1 MINVSN
7 AFKEKLEAGEPVRMM
22 VDITFPD
29 GTKKTIDKDV
39 MNGDNGFSDCADSS
53 SFPIGAT
60 VCKTLTLSINN
71 DQEQWKN
78 YNFYGAKIHA
88 YLKLQTSYAAPE
100 SVSTLLDESYNPIL
114 DSVGDPIIAIQAASK
129 DIIETID
136 KGVYT
141 VTTPEQY
148 SDIINVTALDDMYK
162 ANKTYTSGL
171 KLPQSLINLVRDA
184 CKTVGIGMNLTM
196 DHGDIII
203 RSVPDSMTFRQL
215 FGYAAMVESANARI
229 DYSGNLQFVKW
240 DFGKMESDNAATV
253 DADGFIHFG
262 DANPSIDTDGF
273 VSLPGWTINAEG
285 FLALTSGPGSDVQR
299 MMAYANPPA
308 LSSDDIVITG
318 IKVTNGRSNDDT
330 DTDYFGMYGDEG
342 YVLELEN
349 ELIDTDQLQTV
360 ANIIGEQIVGAR
372 FRNLEGDL
380 VYDPLVEFGD
390 MVYTYDRSGNKYLT
404 PLTDVSGNVGGLTTV
419 KTQADD
425 PIRGSSD
432 FYGNSTKAIVAARR
446 MVQKET
452 SAREEAIK
460 RLAETLSSSSGLYM
474 TQEPQQDGSIIY
486 YMHNKATMAESNII
500 WKLTAEAFAV
510 SIDGGKTYP
519 YGFAV
524 TGELITRL
532 LYAEGINADYINA
545 GTLIVR
551 DKSGNTIFEAD
562 MDTGSVT
569 LDGSYVTIGGKPL
582 DEKIEDVEN
591 MAALARNMTIQL
603 DNDYQGIPVDSNGN
617 YTEFPECTT
626 TATVMYGTQDITDN
640 CTYTITTSQNI
651 QGNWNKE
658 TKTYTV
664 TGLTADSGWVNIK
677 AAYLNNLV
685 VSKQFS
691 LAKQYAGPQGIPG
704 VGTDGKT
711 TYLHIQYAPVQNP
724 TAEQMSKAPDK
735 YIGTYTDFSGVDSA
749 DPSKY
754 TWAKFEGDQGAQGP
768 KGADGKPS
776 YTWIKY
782 ATRPDGLDMSDNPDY
797 VPLLDSAGSPILDS
811 AGEQIYTV
819 TQATYIGIATNKDTA
834 TESTNPADYTW
845 SRFRGVDGYD
855 GKDGANGIPGKD
867 GKDGKTQ
874 YTHLAYANSADGTKD
889 FSVSDGNREYIGM
902 YVDFVEADS
911 TDPTKYTWSLI
922 KGANGAQGV
931 PGTPG
936 ANGKTPYFH
945 IAYANSADG
954 GTGFSVDNSVD
965 KLYIGQY
972 TDYTPDDST
981 DPARYSWTKIKG
993 EQGTAG
999 RTYFFRSNADVLLMG
1014 ADKKITP
1021 SSLIVDSFYRDGNG
1035 EIAQSQKGWWK
1046 LEKST
1051 DNGAT
1056 WATLTVSQTAA
1067 LDRLKIN
1074 VNGLSLKAHDMLKV
1088 SLYFDQSKSKL
1099 ADYQT
1104 FSVAVDV
1111 ASLTQEQIVDIL
1123 SDDGKFKGLYY
1134 EKDESGNQALFISF
1148 NAMKGGVISLG
1159 GTNNGNGQLKIYD
1172 ADGNQISRLGYT
1184 GYVVLNKNTGN
1195 PMVSLNTAGL
1205 RLYTDY
1211 TDADNYNALML
1222 GKYGLFAQ
1230 KVQNKVIELWMEG
1243 DTSKKWEG
1251 YIIRYLNN
1259 KVRINTNSLFTDG
1272 CELGANILTNGS
1284 LTVERAAGLKGGA
1297 YVQGSFSFEDSEQTD
1312 ERSPVRR
1319 RPIATLGTVG
1329 KKVAFIGCGQTQT
1342 GGTDIGASYKNYI
1355 EVRGQFTGAK
1365 NFVTSKFYSG
1375 SAPSDIRLK
1384 ENVKNSKT
1392 DALETVNR
1400 MKVRQFDWK
1409 ERMGGWHQNIGFVAD
1424 ELEEIDP
1431 NLALGGGYDENGEM
1445 DIKQINSPYLLNYA
1459 IKAIQELSAKV
1470 DEQEKRIKELERRL
1484 Q

>member
-1 MINVSN
+1 MINASN
-7 AFKEKLEAGEPVRMM
+7 AFKKKLEAGEPVRMV

-29 GTKKTIDKDV
+29 GTKKTINKDI
-39 MNGDNGFSDCADSS
+39 MNGGNGFSDCAESS

-78 YNFYGAKIHA
+78 YNFYEAKIHA

-100 SVSTLLDESYNPIL
+100 SVSTLLDESYDPIL
-114 DSVGDPIIAIQAASK
+114 DSTGDPIIATQAATK

-196 DHGDIII
+196 EHGDIII

-215 FGYAAMVESANARI
+215 FGYAAMVESANVRI

-240 DFGKMESDNAATV
+240 DFEKV
-253 DADGFIHFG
+253 DVPELKDYG
-262 DANPSIDTDGF
+262 
-273 VSLPGWTINAEG
+273 
-285 FLALTSGPGSDVQR
+285 
-299 MMAYANPPA
+299 NPPT

-318 IKVTNGRSNDDT
+318 IKITNGQSNDDT
-330 DTDYFGMYGDEG
+330 ETDYSGMYGEEG

-390 MVYTYDRSGNKYLT
+390 MVYTYDRLGNKYLT

-432 FYGNSTKAIVAARR
+432 FYGNSTKAIVAARQ

-452 SAREEAIK
+452 SAREEAIR
-460 RLAETLSSSSGLYM
+460 RLAETLNSSSGLYM
-474 TQEPQQDGSIIY
+474 TQELQQDGSIIY

-551 DKSGNTIFEAD
+551 DKSGNAIFEAD

-591 MAALARNMTIQL
+591 MAALARNMTMQL

-626 TATVMYGTQDITDN
+626 TATVMYGTQDITNN

-651 QGNWNKE
+651 QGHWNKE
-658 TKTYTV
+658 NKTYTV

-704 VGTDGKT
+704 VGQDGKT

-724 TAEQMSKAPDK
+724 TAAQMSKTPNK
-735 YIGTYTDFSGVDSA
+735 YIGTYTDFSGVDST
-749 DPSKY
+749 DPAKY
-754 TWAKFEGDQGAQGP
+754 TWVKFEGDQGAQGP
-768 KGADGKPS
+768 KGADGK
-776 YTWIKY
+776 
-782 ATRPDGLDMSDNPDY
+782 
-797 VPLLDSAGSPILDS
+797 
-811 AGEQIYTV
+811 
-819 TQATYIGIATNKDTA
+819 
-834 TESTNPADYTW
+834 
-845 SRFRGVDGYD
+845 
-855 GKDGANGIPGKD
+855 
-867 GKDGKTQ
+867 
-874 YTHLAYANSADGTKD
+874 
-889 FSVSDGNREYIGM
+889 
-902 YVDFVEADS
+902 
-911 TDPTKYTWSLI
+911 
-922 KGANGAQGV
+922 
-931 PGTPG
+931 
-936 ANGKTPYFH
+936 TPYFH

-954 GTGFSVDNSVD
+954 RTGFSVDDSVN

-972 TDYTPDDST
+972 TDYTPNDST
-981 DPARYSWTKIKG
+981 DPTKYSWTKIKG
-993 EQGTAG
+993 EQGNAG
-999 RTYFFRSNADVLLMG
+999 RTYFFQSNADVLLMG

-1021 SSLIVDSFYRDGNG
+1021 APLIVDSFYRDGNG

-1056 WATLTVSQTAA
+1056 WSALTVSQTAA
-1067 LDRLKIN
+1067 LDRLSIN
-1074 VNGLSLKAHDMLKV
+1074 VNNLSLKAHNMLKV
-1088 SLYFDQSKSKL
+1088 SLYFDQAKTKL

-1104 FSVAVDV
+1104 FPVAVDV

-1123 SDDGKFKGLYY
+1123 SDGGKFKGLYY
-1134 EKDESGNQALFISF
+1134 GKDESGNATLYISF
-1148 NAMKGGVISLG
+1148 NAAKGGTLALG
-1159 GTNNGNGQLKIYD
+1159 GQNDGNGLVKIYD
-1172 ADGNQISRLGYT
+1172 SSGSLILTIGQNGIETRATTLTNKNAKGKITFNKKGLTFVQDIAGGGTSSDNDLHLEKSIISFDSLANVIGELDKLTVRGDAKAEGRLLFYDYENQSKKASGAKAVTRQPVASVTADTNRVAFLSSDYHANGYGAGTEHGSYRLG
-1184 GYVVLNKNTGN
+1184 VK
-1195 PMVSLNTAGL
+1195 
-1205 RLYTDY
+1205 
-1211 TDADNYNALML
+1211 
-1222 GKYGLFAQ
+1222 AQ
-1230 KVQNKVIELWMEG
+1230 WGGSSYE
-1243 DTSKKWEG
+1243 TH
-1251 YIIRYLNN
+1251 YI
-1259 KVRINTNSLFTDG
+1259 
-1272 CELGANILTNGS
+1272 
-1284 LTVERAAGLKGGA
+1284 
-1297 YVQGSFSFEDSEQTD
+1297 
-1312 ERSPVRR
+1312 
-1319 RPIATLGTVG
+1319 
-1329 KKVAFIGCGQTQT
+1329 
-1342 GGTDIGASYKNYI
+1342 
-1355 EVRGQFTGAK
+1355 
-1365 NFVTSKFYSG
+1365 YSNL
-1375 SAPSDIRLK
+1375 AVSDIRLK
-1384 ENVKNSKT
+1384 ENVKNSET